1 MLQRGVI
8 RKADLS
14 EKVQTQKCED
24 DNPDC
29 KIDFPVQKTPVVG
42 LVGNAQELESK
53 SHFNESQHYLHG
65 VQP

>member
-1 MLQRGVI
+1 MLQWGVI
-8 RKADLS
+8 RKADLA

-29 KIDFPVQKTPVVG
+29 KIDLSVQKTPVVG

-53 SHFNESQHYLHG
+53 SHFYESQHNLYR